1 MKSRT
6 TNTLTTLLRPI
17 GVGLCVGVVTA
28 TLLLLGA
35 AVVLWQVDIP
45 RGAVAPLA
53 VATAAIGALVAG
65 VVAALCAGK
74 RGLLTGAACG
84 TMMALILLLVG
95 LARSGGVDVGYTAL
109 KWAVMTLCGA
119 IGGLI
124 GVNRKRH

>member
-1 MKSRT
+1 MKSR

-35 AVVLWQVDIP
+35 ATVLWQADIP
-45 RGAVAPLA
+45 RGAVVPMA
-53 VATAAIGALVAG
+53 VTAAAIGALVAG
-65 VVAALCAGK
+65 LVAALCADK
-74 RGLLTGAACG
+74 RGLLTGAVCG
-84 TMMALILLLVG
+84 TLMALMLLVVG
-95 LARSGGVDVGYTAL
+95 LVRFGGVDVGYTAL